1 MAEGK
6 YKENAFAFL
15 SYNEFMVLQ
24 KVTANAAGA
33 FFRSYEHLGNCG
45 LGVWHWAAVANDQ
58 ITGVI
63 SFGTTCF
70 ARSRGELS
78 VIANAFELP
87 IYQICRGA
95 TAYPACPNT
104 ASQVLSNAMRALRRE
119 RGDCADRFFHEV
131 GTIYQACNGIYTGLT
146 KPKNQA
152 NYRIHERTVSGWV
165 IRKRYGTRTMDRL
178 RAIDP
183 NVVKIPLSPK
193 YRYVFVQAAPRI
205 KSKVLIHLKPLAMP
219 YPKRSSERIAP
230 MDVSALINHRFEQAV
245 TSGLVRGAK

>member
-1 MAEGK
+1 
-6 YKENAFAFL
+6 
-15 SYNEFMVLQ
+15 MVLQ
-24 KVTANAAGA
+24 KVTTSAAGA

-45 LGVWHWAAVANDQ
+45 LGVWHWAAVANGQ
-58 ITGVI
+58 IVGVV

-70 ARSRGELS
+70 ARSRGALS

-95 TAYPACPNT
+95 TAYPASPNT

-119 RGDCADRFFHEV
+119 RGDCLIVAYADRFFHEV

-152 NYRIHERTVSGWV
+152 NYRIHGRTVSGWV
-165 IRKRYGTRTMDRL
+165 IRKRYGTRTIDRL

-205 KSKVLIHLKPLAMP
+205 KSKVLMHLKPFAMP
-219 YPKRSSERIAP
+219 YPKRLSERIAP
-230 MDVSALINHRFEQAV
+230 MDVPALINHRFKQAV
-245 TSGLVRGAK
+245 TPRFVQGAK